1 MKSIFRLIILLV
13 LFLNMASAHCQIPCG
28 IYDDVLRVVSME
40 EDIATIQKSINS
52 IQELGDS
59 EKSIQ
64 NQNQLVRWVNN
75 KESHAQKIQDVI
87 SEYFL
92 AQRIKPKSST
102 EKEYDKYVQLSTSC
116 QKIIFY
122 AMKCKQNVDTQ
133 YVEKLSAELESFVV
147 VYLDKH
153 GKEHLRDMRK

>member
-1 MKSIFRLIILLV
+1 MKPIFRLIILSI
-13 LFLNMASAHCQIPCG
+13 LFLNMVFAHCQIPCG
-28 IYDDVLRVVSME
+28 IYDDVLRVVSIQ
-40 EDIATIQKSINS
+40 EDISTIQKSINK

-75 KESHAQKIQDVI
+75 KEFHAQIIQDVI

-92 AQRIKPKSST
+92 AQRIKPKNT
-102 EKEYDKYVQLSTSC
+102 DDKDYAKYVMLSTSC

-122 AMKCKQNVDTQ
+122 AMKCKQNVDAQ
-133 YVEKLSAELESFVV
+133 YVEKLSAELESLVD

-153 GKEHLRDMRK
+153 GKEHLQDVRK

>member
-1 MKSIFRLIILLV
+1 MIKIFILPL
-13 LFLNMASAHCQIPCG
+13 LLLNVVFAHCQIPCG
-28 IYDDVLRVVSME
+28 IYDDVLRVVSIQ
-40 EDIATIQKSINS
+40 EDIATIQKSIDK

-59 EKSIQ
+59 KNTAQ
-64 NQNQLVRWVNN
+64 NQNQLIRWVNN

-92 AQRIKPKSST
+92 AQRIKPKTSNDKDY
-102 EKEYDKYVQLSTSC
+102 EKYVMLSTSC

>member
-1 MKSIFRLIILLV
+1 M
-13 LFLNMASAHCQIPCG
+13 
-28 IYDDVLRVVSME
+28 
-40 EDIATIQKSINS
+40 
-52 IQELGDS
+52 
-59 EKSIQ
+59 
-64 NQNQLVRWVNN
+64 VRWVNN

-102 EKEYDKYVQLSTSC
+102 EKEYDKYVRLSISC
-116 QKIIFY
+116 QKIIYY
-122 AMKCKQNVDTQ
+122 AMKCKQNVDAQ

>member
-1 MKSIFRLIILLV
+1 MKPIFRLIILSA
-13 LFLNMASAHCQIPCG
+13 LFINMVFAHCQMPCG
-28 IYDDVLRVVSME
+28 IYDDVLRIVSIQ
-40 EDIATIQKSINS
+40 EDINTIQKSINK
-52 IQELGDS
+52 IQELGDF

-75 KESHAQKIQDVI
+75 KESHAQIIQDVI

-92 AQRIKPKSST
+92 AQRIKPKSSND
-102 EKEYDKYVQLSTSC
+102 KNYDKYVMLTTSC

-122 AMKCKQNVDTQ
+122 AMKCKQNVDIK
-133 YVEKLSAELESFVV
+133 YVENLSVELESFVDV
-147 VYLDKH
+147 FLDKH

>member
-1 MKSIFRLIILLV
+1 MIKLFIIPLLLMNLV
-13 LFLNMASAHCQIPCG
+13 SAHCQIPCG

-40 EDIATIQKSINS
+40 EDIATIQKSIKS
-52 IQELGDS
+52 IQELAGS

-64 NQNQLVRWVNN
+64 NQNQLVRWVIN

-102 EKEYDKYVQLSTSC
+102 EKEYDKYVQLSISC

-133 YVEKLSAELESFVV
+133 YVEKLSAELESLVV

-153 GKEHLRDMRK
+153 GKKHLRDMRK

>member
-1 MKSIFRLIILLV
+1 MKNIIKLFILPLL
-13 LFLNMASAHCQIPCG
+13 LLNVVFAHCQIPCG

-92 AQRIKPKSST
+92 AQRIKPKSSS

>member
-1 MKSIFRLIILLV
+1 MKPIFRLIILSA
-13 LFLNMASAHCQIPCG
+13 LFFNMVFAHCQIPCG
-28 IYDDVLRVVSME
+28 IYDDVLRVVSIQE
-40 EDIATIQKSINS
+40 NISTIQKSINK

-59 EKSIQ
+59 QVSAQ

-92 AQRIKPKSST
+92 AQRIKPKYSND
-102 EKEYDKYVQLSTSC
+102 KDYDKYVILTTSC

-133 YVEKLSAELESFVV
+133 YVEKLSEELESFVAI
-147 VYLDKH
+147 YLDEH
-153 GKEHLRDMRK
+153 GKEHLQDMRK

>member
-1 MKSIFRLIILLV
+1 MKNIIKLFILPLL
-13 LFLNMASAHCQIPCG
+13 LLNVVFSHCQIPCG
-28 IYDDVLRVVSME
+28 IYDDVLRIVSME
-40 EDIATIQKSINS
+40 EDIATIQKSINK

-59 EKSIQ
+59 ENSIQ

-75 KESHAQKIQDVI
+75 KESHAQKIQNVI

-92 AQRIKPKSST
+92 AQRIKPKNIGHNG
-102 EKEYDKYVQLSTSC
+102 YDKYVMLSTSC

-133 YVEKLSAELESFVV
+133 YVEKLSAELESLVDI
-147 VYLDKH
+147 YLDKH
-153 GKEHLRDMRK
+153 EKEHLQDVRK

>member
-1 MKSIFRLIILLV
+1 MKSIFRLIILSA
-13 LFLNMASAHCQIPCG
+13 LFLNMVFAHCQIPCG
-28 IYDDVLRVVSME
+28 IYDDVLRVVSIQ
-40 EDIATIQKSINS
+40 EDISTIQKSINK

-75 KESHAQKIQDVI
+75 KESHAQIIQDVI

-92 AQRIKPKSST
+92 AQRIKPKSSND
-102 EKEYDKYVQLSTSC
+102 KDYDKYVMLTTSC

-122 AMKCKQNVDTQ
+122 AMKCKQNVDVQ
-133 YVEKLSAELESFVV
+133 YVENLSVELEFFVDV
-147 VYLDKH
+147 FLDED

>member
-1 MKSIFRLIILLV
+1 M
-13 LFLNMASAHCQIPCG
+13 
-28 IYDDVLRVVSME
+28 
-40 EDIATIQKSINS
+40 
-52 IQELGDS
+52 
-59 EKSIQ
+59 
-64 NQNQLVRWVNN
+64 NN

-92 AQRIKPKSST
+92 AQRIKPKYST

-153 GKEHLRDMRK
+153 GKEHLLDMRK

>member
-1 MKSIFRLIILLV
+1 MIKLFIIPLLLMDLV
-13 LFLNMASAHCQIPCG
+13 SAHCQIPCG
-28 IYDDVLRVVSME
+28 IYDDVLRVLSME

-92 AQRIKPKSST
+92 AQRIKPKSSID
-102 EKEYDKYVQLSTSC
+102 KEYDKYVQLSTSC

-133 YVEKLSAELESFVV
+133 YVEKLSAGLESLVD

-153 GKEHLRDMRK
+153 GKEHLQDVRK

>member
-1 MKSIFRLIILLV
+1 MKNIIKLFILPLL
-13 LFLNMASAHCQIPCG
+13 LLNVVFSHCQIPCG
-28 IYDDVLRVVSME
+28 IYDDVLRIVSME
-40 EDIATIQKSINS
+40 EDIATIQKSINK

-59 EKSIQ
+59 ENSIQ

-75 KESHAQKIQDVI
+75 KESHAKKIQNVI

-92 AQRIKPKSST
+92 AQRIKPKNIGDNG
-102 EKEYDKYVQLSTSC
+102 YDKYVMLSTSC

-133 YVEKLSAELESFVV
+133 YVEKLSAELESLVDI
-147 VYLDKH
+147 YLDIH
-153 GKEHLRDMRK
+153 GKEHLQDVRK